1 VNINVKQKIEEM
13 HSDKIVTISNII
25 SIIRAALVIPIIYFL
40 KEGRGNVALVFI
52 IIAIISDMLD
62 GWLARISKEITE
74 IGKILDPAA
83 DKVVIFGVMLYLFL
97 ADLAPLNY
105 FIFLLIRDI
114 TISLLGV
121 YMLNNCRVSPRANRM
136 GKVSIIF
143 TSAAILSFI
152 YSDKIGQWKN
162 PLIWVSIIFMSI
174 SWVQYCQTYIHQII
188 LKRKELKGSGKSK
201 LRKGLTKTEHSIA
214 SRLPLLGKFININKN
229 VLAEVEET
237 LLTADVG
244 VELTEM
250 LVDRLRA
257 VNRKEAVKLGDIL
270 KDEIKSLINEE
281 NVELKLDCKPH
292 VVLLVGVN
300 GTGKTTTIGKLSW
313 KYAQEGSKV
322 LAVSADTFRAAAYDQ
337 LKIWSKRAGVE
348 FMGNPQGKD
357 PSAVAFDAMKSA
369 FARQTDIVLVDTA
382 GRLHTKFNL
391 MQELA
396 RIKRVISKA
405 LPGAPHDIW
414 LILDATTGQNGI
426 VQAQEF
432 MKGVGVT
439 GIILTKLDGTAKG
452 GIVLSIHHKL
462 NIPIRYLGVGEKIE
476 DLIEFEPDSFV
487 EALLSSK

>member
-1 VNINVKQKIEEM
+1 MNINVKQRIEEM

-25 SIIRAALVIPIIYFL
+25 SIIRAALVIPIIYSL
-40 KEGRGNVALVFI
+40 KEGRGNVALLFI

-74 IGKILDPAA
+74 LGKILDPVA
-83 DKVVIFGVMLYLFL
+83 DKIVIFGVMLYLFL

-152 YSDKIGQWKN
+152 YSEKIGQWKT

-188 LKRKELKGSGKSK
+188 VGRKELKSLRRSK
-201 LRKGLTKTEHSIA
+201 LRRGLSKTKHNIA
-214 SRLPLLGKFININKN
+214 SRLPLLGKLVNIDKN
-229 VLAEVEET
+229 VLNEVELT

-250 LVDRLRA
+250 LVDRLRT
-257 VNRKEAVKLGDIL
+257 VKRKEAVKLRDIL
-270 KDEIKSLINEE
+270 KDEIKSLITEE

-292 VVLLVGVN
+292 VVLFVGVN

-313 KYAQEGSKV
+313 KYAQEGRKV
-322 LAVSADTFRAAAYDQ
+322 LTVSADTFRAAAYDQ
-337 LKIWSKRAGVE
+337 LEIWSKRAGVE

-357 PSAVAFDAMKSA
+357 PSAIAFDAMKSA
-369 FARQTDIVLVDTA
+369 VARQTDIVLIDTA

-396 RIKRVISKA
+396 KIKRVISKA

-414 LILDATTGQNGI
+414 LIIDATTGQNGI

-432 MKGVGVT
+432 LKDVGVT

>member
-1 VNINVKQKIEEM
+1 VNINVKQRIEEM

-25 SIIRAALVIPIIYFL
+25 SIIRAALVIPIIYSL
-40 KEGRGNVALVFI
+40 KEGRGNVALLFI

-74 IGKILDPAA
+74 LGKILDPVA
-83 DKVVIFGVMLYLFL
+83 DKIVIFGVMLYLFL

-152 YSDKIGQWKN
+152 YSEKIGQWKT

-188 LKRKELKGSGKSK
+188 VGRKELKSLRRSK
-201 LRKGLTKTEHSIA
+201 LRRGLSKTKHNIA
-214 SRLPLLGKFININKN
+214 SRLPLLGKLVNIDKN
-229 VLAEVEET
+229 VLNEVELT

-250 LVDRLRA
+250 LVDRLRT
-257 VNRKEAVKLGDIL
+257 VKRKEAVKLRDIL
-270 KDEIKSLINEE
+270 KDEIKSLITEE

-292 VVLLVGVN
+292 VVLFVGVN

-313 KYAQEGSKV
+313 KYAQEGRKV
-322 LAVSADTFRAAAYDQ
+322 LTVSADTFRAAAYDQ
-337 LKIWSKRAGVE
+337 LEIWSKRAGVE

-357 PSAVAFDAMKSA
+357 PSAIAFDAMKSA
-369 FARQTDIVLVDTA
+369 VARQTDIVLIDTA

-396 RIKRVISKA
+396 KIKRVISKA

-414 LILDATTGQNGI
+414 LIIDATTGQNGI

-432 MKGVGVT
+432 LKDVGVT

>member
-1 VNINVKQKIEEM
+1 VNINVKQRIEEM

-25 SIIRAALVIPIIYFL
+25 SIIRAALVIPIIYSL
-40 KEGRGNVALVFI
+40 KEGRGNVALLFI

-74 IGKILDPAA
+74 LGKILDPVA
-83 DKVVIFGVMLYLFL
+83 DKIVIFGVMLYLFL

-152 YSDKIGQWKN
+152 YSEKIGQWKT

-188 LKRKELKGSGKSK
+188 VGRKELKSLRRSK
-201 LRKGLTKTEHSIA
+201 LRRGLSKTKHNIA
-214 SRLPLLGKFININKN
+214 SRLPLLGKFINIDKN
-229 VLAEVEET
+229 VLNEVELT

-250 LVDRLRA
+250 LVDSLRT
-257 VNRKEAVKLGDIL
+257 VKRKEAVKLRDIL
-270 KDEIKSLINEE
+270 KDEIKSLITEE

-313 KYAQEGSKV
+313 KYAQEGRKV
-322 LAVSADTFRAAAYDQ
+322 LTVSADTFRAAAYDQ
-337 LKIWSKRAGVE
+337 LEIWSKRAGVE

-357 PSAVAFDAMKSA
+357 PSAIAFDAMKSA
-369 FARQTDIVLVDTA
+369 VARQTDIVLIDTA

-396 RIKRVISKA
+396 KIKRVISKA

-414 LILDATTGQNGI
+414 LIIDATTGQNGI

-432 MKGVGVT
+432 LKDVGVT

>member
-1 VNINVKQKIEEM
+1 MNINVKQRIEEM

-25 SIIRAALVIPIIYFL
+25 SIIRAALVIPIIYSL
-40 KEGRGNVALVFI
+40 KEGRGNVALLFI

-74 IGKILDPAA
+74 LGKILDPVA
-83 DKVVIFGVMLYLFL
+83 DKIVIFGVMLYLFL

-152 YSDKIGQWKN
+152 YSEKIGKWKT

-188 LKRKELKGSGKSK
+188 VGRKELKSLRRSK
-201 LRKGLTKTEHSIA
+201 LRRGLSKTKHNIA
-214 SRLPLLGKFININKN
+214 SRLPLLGKFINIDKN
-229 VLAEVEET
+229 VLNEVELT

-250 LVDRLRA
+250 LVDRLRT
-257 VNRKEAVKLGDIL
+257 VKRKEAVKLRDIL
-270 KDEIKSLINEE
+270 KDEIKSLITEE

-292 VVLLVGVN
+292 VVLFVGVN

-313 KYAQEGSKV
+313 KYAQEGRKV
-322 LAVSADTFRAAAYDQ
+322 LTVSADTFRAAAYDQ
-337 LKIWSKRAGVE
+337 LEIWSKRAGVE

-357 PSAVAFDAMKSA
+357 PSAIAFDAMKSA
-369 FARQTDIVLVDTA
+369 VARQTDIVLIDTA

-396 RIKRVISKA
+396 KIKRVISKA

-414 LILDATTGQNGI
+414 LIIDATTGQNGI

-432 MKGVGVT
+432 LKDVGVT

>member
-1 VNINVKQKIEEM
+1 MNINVKQRIEEM

-25 SIIRAALVIPIIYFL
+25 SIIRAALVIPIIYSL
-40 KEGRGNVALVFI
+40 KEGRGNVALLFI

-74 IGKILDPAA
+74 LGKILDPVA
-83 DKVVIFGVMLYLFL
+83 DKIVIFGVMLYLFL

-152 YSDKIGQWKN
+152 YSEKIGQWKT

-188 LKRKELKGSGKSK
+188 VGRKELKSLRRSK
-201 LRKGLTKTEHSIA
+201 LRRGLSKTKHNIA
-214 SRLPLLGKFININKN
+214 SRLPLLGKFINIDKN
-229 VLAEVEET
+229 VLNEVELT

-250 LVDRLRA
+250 LVDRLRT
-257 VNRKEAVKLGDIL
+257 VKRKEAVKLRDIL
-270 KDEIKSLINEE
+270 KDEIKSLITEE

-292 VVLLVGVN
+292 VVLFVGVN

-313 KYAQEGSKV
+313 KYAQEGRKV
-322 LAVSADTFRAAAYDQ
+322 LTVSADTFRAAAYDQ
-337 LKIWSKRAGVE
+337 LEIWSKRAGVE

-357 PSAVAFDAMKSA
+357 PSAIAFDAMKSA
-369 FARQTDIVLVDTA
+369 VARQTDIVLIDTA

-396 RIKRVISKA
+396 KIKRVISKA

-414 LILDATTGQNGI
+414 LIIDATTGQNGI

-432 MKGVGVT
+432 LKDVGVT